1 MRARH
6 FLFIAG
12 GGPLRYRL
20 GAKSHGPEQRTV
32 VVDRGHDRVQHR
44 VSLDGGHGVVCRGEE
59 LERHEGDS
67 NSPPTHRIVR
77 TERTGYHD
85 AHGYIPEADLS
96 LPAGS

>member
-1 MRARH
+1 
-6 FLFIAG
+6 
-12 GGPLRYRL
+12 
-20 GAKSHGPEQRTV
+20 
-32 VVDRGHDRVQHR
+32 

-59 LERHEGDS
+59 LERQEGDS

-96 LPAGS
+96 LPAGSDAPRRTVTDFGRNRELSKARHNYENGQNG